1 MRTLLFL
8 HLVGVALLIVAF
20 SVSMLTLLG
29 LVGAR
34 STDDLRTATAFRRYA
49 ALFSPP
55 GAVLTV
61 VTGLWMVADGR
72 RWGWGDAW
80 VIISIVL
87 TVLLSAYG
95 PAVQARRV
103 GRAKALAEKG
113 DPGWRVASRDPVLHY
128 VGWGALAQLVVLL
141 FLMSVK
147 PRVGGSLVAVAVGVV
162 AGAAVAAWL
171 LRPQAAAANVGR

>member
-29 LVGAR
+29 LASAR
-34 STDDLRTATAFRRYA
+34 APEDLRTATAFRRYA
-49 ALFSPP
+49 ALFSAP
-55 GAVLTV
+55 GALLTV
-61 VTGLWMVADGR
+61 ITGLWLVAQGS

-80 VIISIVL
+80 VIVSIVL

-95 PAVQARRV
+95 PAVQAGRV
-103 GRAKALAEKG
+103 RRAKTLAEQG
-113 DPGWRVASRDPVLHY
+113 DPGWQDASRDPVLHY
-128 VGWGALAQLVVLL
+128 VGWVALAQLVVLL

-147 PRVGGSLVAVAVGVV
+147 PDVVGSLVAVAAGVV
-162 AGAAVAAWL
+162 AGAAVAFWV
-171 LRPQAAAANVGR
+171 LRPQAAAAKVGR